1 MTEEETLP
9 VDFSENA
16 LRVATETLSDILE
29 KMGVDADVAATWQEG
44 GSAHGEDV
52 IRIDVTG
59 DSEHLGML
67 IGRKG
72 ETMGALEYLVRVI
85 TGNRLEQY
93 VNLIV
98 DVDGYR
104 ERRTKQLQRLAIR
117 LAQQV
122 VRNGR
127 SVSLEPMPSYE
138 RRIVH
143 IALRENEDVYTE
155 SVGDG
160 DYRKVVIYLA
170 E

>member
-1 MTEEETLP
+1 MSDEQPLP
-9 VDFSENA
+9 TDFSENA
-16 LRVATETLSDILE
+16 LTVATQTLSEILD
-29 KMGVDADVAATWQEG
+29 KMGVDADVSAAWQEG
-44 GSAHGEDV
+44 GNAHGDEV
-52 IRIDVTG
+52 IRLDVTG

-72 ETMGALEYLVRVI
+72 ETMSALEYLVRVI

-93 VNLIV
+93 VNIIV

-104 ERRTKQLQRLAIR
+104 ERRTKQLQRLATR

-160 DYRKVVIYLA
+160 EYRKVVIYLA

>member
-16 LRVATETLSDILE
+16 LRVAKETLGDILQ
-29 KMGVDADVAATWQEG
+29 KMDVEADIAAAWQEG
-44 GSAHGEDV
+44 SSANGEDV
-52 IRIDVTG
+52 IRLDVTG

-104 ERRTKQLQRLAIR
+104 ERRTKQLQRLATR

-127 SVSLEPMPSYE
+127 AVSLEPMPSYE

-170 E
+170 K